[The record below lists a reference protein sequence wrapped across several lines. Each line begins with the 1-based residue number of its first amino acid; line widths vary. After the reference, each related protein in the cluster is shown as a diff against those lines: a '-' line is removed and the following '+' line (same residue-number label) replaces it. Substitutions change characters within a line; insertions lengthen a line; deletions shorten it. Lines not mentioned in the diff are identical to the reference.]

1 MLWSIVIGFVIGFWV
16 IIFVGE
22 FFTQKFRKTMFGNWW
37 RKYVIEDSDE
47 IINH

>member
-1 MLWSIVIGFVIGFWV
+1 MFWSIVIGFVIGFWV

-22 FFTQKFRKTMFGNWW
+22 F
-37 RKYVIEDSDE
+37 YVIEDSDE